1 MFRLQYS
8 CPFSICNKFICSFYP
23 QNKTLKDQYLVGLSD
38 LYEISTKLH
47 ANSDMASQ
55 KPTDQDEQMKSFKLI
70 LDCSLHHLQI
80 GKGSLQPVLDES
92 IPMYK
97 SQITSILNSKEWK
110 PEQTFQQSGGL
121 AHITGPSE
129 EPGMPLDI
137 LSMERNVKRLRPC
150 LNNDRHNDNRS
161 EFSK

>member
-1 MFRLQYS
+1 MFRSQYS

-23 QNKTLKDQYLVGLSD
+23 QNETLKDQYLAGLSD

-47 ANSDMASQ
+47 ADSDMASQ
-55 KPTDQDEQMKSFKLI
+55 KPTGQDEQMKSFKI
-70 LDCSLHHLQI
+70 MLDCSLHHLQI
-80 GKGSLQPVLDES
+80 GKGSLQPFLDES

-121 AHITGPSE
+121 AQITGPSE

-137 LSMERNVKRLRPC
+137 LSMERNVKRLRTCP
-150 LNNDRHNDNRS
+150 NDDRHNDNRS
-161 EFSK
+161 

>member
-97 SQITSILNSKEWK
+97 SQITSILNSRTCKYHGS
-110 PEQTFQQSGGL
+110 F
-121 AHITGPSE
+121 
-129 EPGMPLDI
+129 
-137 LSMERNVKRLRPC
+137 
-150 LNNDRHNDNRS
+150 
-161 EFSK
+161 F